1 MSRPQSAVLPD
12 PGESALFLNLRVRD
26 RANDGVR
33 MARIAARLPVLAQA
47 VAKRD
52 AKRKMVAAIGFGP
65 ALWDLVSP
73 RSRPAAFKPFP
84 RVSPRA
90 PATGGDLLLHA
101 SATRIDLCFDLAL
114 ALRRELGDA
123 VEVFEEVH
131 GFRYYDGRD
140 LTGFVDGTEN
150 PKGRERAEAAL
161 IGAEDPKFAGGSL
174 VFAQRYVHDLARWS
188 ALPLKQQEAAIGRTK
203 RDSQELPERAKPPT
217 AHIARVVIEEN
228 GEELEILRHSMPYG
242 TTDEH
247 GLYFIAYTRD
257 LGIPLKML
265 RRMLGLTGDGHEDRL
280 MDFTRAVSGATFF
293 APSLALLRR
302 IASGR

>member
-1 MSRPQSAVLPD
+1 MSRPQSAILPE
-12 PGESALFLNLRVRD
+12 PGESALFLNLRIRD

-33 MARIAARLPVLAQA
+33 MARIAARVPALAQA

-52 AKRKMVAAIGFGP
+52 PKRKLVSSIGFGP

-73 RSRPAAFKPFP
+73 RKRPEAFKPFP

-101 SATRIDLCFDLAL
+101 SAARIDLCFDLAL

-131 GFRYYDGRD
+131 GFRYYDHRD
-140 LTGFVDGTEN
+140 LTGFVEGTEN
-150 PKGRERAEAAL
+150 PKGRERAEVAL
-161 IGAEDPKFAGGSL
+161 IGSEDAAFAGGSL
-174 VFAQRYVHDLARWS
+174 MFTQRYVHDLARWS
-188 ALPLKQQEAAIGRTK
+188 ALSTKQQEAAIGRTK
-203 RDSQELPERAKPPT
+203 RDSSELPDRLKAPN
-217 AHIARVVIEEN
+217 AHIARVEIEED
-228 GEELEILRHSMPYG
+228 GEELAILRHSMPYG
-242 TTDEH
+242 TTDEP
-247 GLYFIAYTRD
+247 GLYFLAYTRD
-257 LGIPLKML
+257 LAIPLKML
-265 RRMLGLTGDGHEDRL
+265 RRMLGSASDGLEDRL

-302 IASGR
+302 IASAR